1 MKFEKNNKYFT
12 ICVYAIVSTLI
23 VIGLGIAL
31 FNIKSI
37 WGGLIAIIR
46 RILEIFK
53 PLIIGIIIAYLLD
66 PLVGF
71 YTRKCKYNPLCKWQE
86 KRNKDVTRTVGTSL
100 TALTLVASVGLFIL
114 IITLNINAVLAS
126 NKVEGFIANIKEYI
140 RYFEQMFNN
149 VIQTIEQF
157 NLPIS
162 STNFLN
168 RLYGM
173 ADWFTSML
181 AEKAIGIATGIGS
194 NAISIGLGI
203 VVGFYLVQDKYRLL
217 KGWNRMLDFVLPHKV
232 RKYVSTIGKD
242 LDYAF
247 SGYIRGQLIDA
258 VIMAGLISLAL
269 TLIGLDFAII
279 IGIIAGIFNIIPYF
293 GPVVGFILAG
303 IIGSIGPEPQKG
315 IYAMVAVLI
324 LQQIDGWFIVPKVIG
339 NSVKLHPVTVLLA
352 IVIGGELFGLVGIL
366 LGVPVAAFIR
376 VTIMRYVGMASKA

>member
-12 ICVYAIVSTLI
+12 ICVYAVVSTLI

-37 WGGLIAIIR
+37 WGGLIALIR
-46 RILEIFK
+46 YILELLK
-53 PLIIGIIIAYLLD
+53 PLIIGIVIAYLLD

-100 TALTLVASVGLFIL
+100 TALTLVALVGLFVL
-114 IITLNINAVLAS
+114 IITLNVNAVLES

-140 RYFEQMFNN
+140 RYFEQMLNN
-149 VIQTIEQF
+149 VIQTVEQF

-162 STNFLN
+162 SVNFLN
-168 RLYGM
+168 RIYGM
-173 ADWFTSML
+173 ADWFTSMI
-181 AEKAIGIATGIGS
+181 AEKTLEIATGIGS
-194 NAISIGLGI
+194 NTISIGLGI

-217 KGWNRMLDFVLPHKV
+217 KGWNRVLDFLLPHKI

-293 GPVVGFILAG
+293 GPVVGFVLAG
-303 IIGSIGPEPQKG
+303 IIGSIGAEPQKA
-315 IYAMVAVLI
+315 IYAMIAVLI

-339 NSVKLHPVTVLLA
+339 DSVKLHPVIVLLA
-352 IVIGGELFGLVGIL
+352 IVIGGELFGLAGIL

-376 VTIMRYVGMASKA
+376 VTIMRYIGIASKE

>member
-12 ICVYAIVSTLI
+12 ICVYAVVSTVI
-23 VIGLGIAL
+23 VIGLGIVL
-31 FNIKSI
+31 FNIRNI
-37 WGGLIAIIR
+37 WGGLIAVIG
-46 RILEIFK
+46 RILKIIK

-66 PLVGF
+66 PLVEF
-71 YTRKCKYNPLCKWQE
+71 YSKKCKDNPLCRWQQ
-86 KRNKDVTRTVGTSL
+86 NKNKNITRTVGTSL
-100 TALTLVASVGLFIL
+100 TALTLVALVGLFIL

-126 NKVEGFIANIKEYI
+126 SKVEGFIANIKEYI
-140 RYFEQMFNN
+140 YYFEQMFNN

-162 STNFLN
+162 SANFLN
-168 RLYGM
+168 RMYNT
-173 ADWFTSML
+173 ADWFTSMIT
-181 AEKAIGIATGIGS
+181 EKVLVIATGLGS

-217 KGWNRMLDFVLPHKV
+217 QGWNKTLDLLVPYKIRERL
-232 RKYVSTIGKD
+232 RIIGKD

-293 GPVVGFILAG
+293 GPVVGFVLAG

-315 IYAMVAVLI
+315 IYAMIAVLV

-339 NSVKLHPVTVLLA
+339 NSVKLHPVIVLLA
-352 IVIGGELFGLVGIL
+352 IVIGGELFGLTGIL

-376 VTIMRYVGMASKA
+376 VTIMRYIEMIPID